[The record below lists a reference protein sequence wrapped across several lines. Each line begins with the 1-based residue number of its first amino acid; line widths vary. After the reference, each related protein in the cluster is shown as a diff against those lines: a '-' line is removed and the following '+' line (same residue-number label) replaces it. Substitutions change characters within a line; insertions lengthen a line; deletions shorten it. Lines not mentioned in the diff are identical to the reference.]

1 MAKDVSPE
9 FYDLVDEFIN
19 LANSLTKEHGVAR
32 VSAAI
37 LFAAARYN
45 AHCMLA
51 SDPDWERNRQTAAS
65 YFVDQYRLML
75 EDNID
80 WLRNAQAKNDAAP

>member
-9 FYDLVDEFIN
+9 FYDLVDKFVG
-19 LANSLTKEHGVAR
+19 LANSLTKEHGVSR
-32 VSAAI
+32 VSAVI
-37 LFAAARYN
+37 LFAAARFN

-51 SDPDWERNRQTAAS
+51 SDSDWEKNRQAATS
-65 YFVDQYRLML
+65 YFFDQYRLML

-80 WLRNAQAKNDAAP
+80 WLRDTQAKNDAVR